1 LALALMDHTKQKT
14 TDIRIIS
21 KYVVKNSFEGSH
33 WGGNILVPCFNLHW
47 SVGAKQNGEKQEE
60 ASQREFEQEASISDI
75 LLLNKNLKSILNVHK
90 EISYKQKA
98 DTNIATEI
106 WYVPNGMSIP
116 NYMLRAS
123 REIRR
128 CKGKVHWM
136 REIRGNRVL
145 LKYEGEQGVYP
156 LTEIRVIDSLWLP
169 NSSKL
174 AVVLAVREKN
184 QLLKSKPELLG
195 KLDFTYNLLIP
206 SSRPEL
212 LDMGKK
218 LGANIIPW
226 IPLQSS
232 KNIFEQEKNS
242 QIKIGTNEKEL
253 ALKLDEALKKFNY
266 TSGFA
271 AFNGEDFLTHGTS
284 VENFGN
290 VLRNKKLWFWDL
302 TARNTASL
310 SQNECA
316 KKNIRFR
323 KDYLDTESEAQMT
336 KALETAR
343 KNGSAVLLFELT
355 EKSIELL
362 KRLPELAEKQGT
374 KLSLADE
381 VF

>member
-1 LALALMDHTKQKT
+1 MLLKIPLKVLIGGAIFLFLVLICIGLLGQ
-14 TDIRIIS
+14 S
-21 KYVVKNSFEGSH
+21 KD
-33 WGGNILVPCFNLHW
+33 
-47 SVGAKQNGEKQEE
+47 GEKQEE

-98 DTNIATEI
+98 DTNTATEI

-123 REIRR
+123 REIMR

-218 LGANIIPW
+218 LSANIIPW

-242 QIKIGTNEKEL
+242 QIKIGTSEKEIS
-253 ALKLDEALKKFNY
+253 LKLDEALKKFNNA
-266 TSGFA
+266 SGFA
-271 AFNGEDFLTHGTS
+271 AFNGEDFLTHSAS

-302 TARNTASL
+302 TIRNTASL
-310 SQNECA
+310 SQNECS

-323 KDYLDTESEAQMT
+323 KDYLDEESDAQIT

-343 KNGSAVLLFELT
+343 KNGRAILLFELT

-374 KLSLADE
+374 KLSRAEE